1 MICYSCHHNQDE
13 KLTTSNTVEVKNN
26 LTEALEFGENMLNEL
41 LSPPWTSSAGEEKK
55 FSSLASALAFIQV
68 SEMMAGK
75 LLSLLPPGENATLN
89 IDNVSTI
96 LLQTILSPHSS
107 R

>member
-1 MICYSCHHNQDE
+1 MVCYSCHHNPDG
-13 KLTTSNTVEVKNN
+13 KLTTSNTVEVENN

-41 LSPPWTSSAGEEKK
+41 LSPPWTSSAEEKK